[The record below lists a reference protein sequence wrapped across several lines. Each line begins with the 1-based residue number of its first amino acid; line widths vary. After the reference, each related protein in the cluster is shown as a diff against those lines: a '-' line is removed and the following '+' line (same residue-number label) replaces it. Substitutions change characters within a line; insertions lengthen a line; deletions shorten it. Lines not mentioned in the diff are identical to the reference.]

1 FQDKEI
7 NDAESVKALSEQ
19 LKDKTILV
27 TGPGTTIDTESRKIS
42 EFVMSRNPVIIS
54 INYASRAFMPDMIFL
69 TNSKRQ
75 IQVSTLLSK
84 EKIPVIATSN
94 LTPTDSPFEY
104 VVNISELLDRSSEYA
119 DNSLMMILKVL
130 MRSGIKEVNLAG
142 FDGYSGT
149 DANYLDEG
157 KEYEFAKKKA
167 DYLNNYMSGFI
178 RSHKDDIKVNFLTT
192 TRYDIT

>member
-1 FQDKEI
+1 
-7 NDAESVKALSEQ
+7 
-19 LKDKTILV
+19 
-27 TGPGTTIDTESRKIS
+27 
-42 EFVMSRNPVIIS
+42 MSRNPVIIS

-130 MRSGIKEVNLAG
+130 MRSGVKEVNLAG

>member
-1 FQDKEI
+1 
-7 NDAESVKALSEQ
+7 
-19 LKDKTILV
+19 
-27 TGPGTTIDTESRKIS
+27 
-42 EFVMSRNPVIIS
+42 
-54 INYASRAFMPDMIFL
+54 
-69 TNSKRQ
+69 
-75 IQVSTLLSK
+75 
-84 EKIPVIATSN
+84 
-94 LTPTDSPFEY
+94 
-104 VVNISELLDRSSEYA
+104 
-119 DNSLMMILKVL
+119 MMILKVL
-130 MRSGIKEVNLAG
+130 MRSGVKEVNLAG